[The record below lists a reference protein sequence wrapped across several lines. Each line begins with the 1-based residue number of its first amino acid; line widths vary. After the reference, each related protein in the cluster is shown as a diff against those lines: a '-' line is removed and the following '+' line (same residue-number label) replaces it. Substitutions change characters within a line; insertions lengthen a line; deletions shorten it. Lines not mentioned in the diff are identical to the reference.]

1 MQAEQLDRLD
11 IKLLEALQVNG
22 RQSNVELS
30 ASVALSPSQCQ
41 RRLRRLEAAGFVR
54 GYVALLDRARLG
66 LGVMAFVNVTL
77 EQYGEDAMR
86 AFARAIASSDEILE
100 CWAATGESD
109 YVMRVVARDLA
120 SFSSFLLHRLLA
132 LPMVASVKSNILL
145 EGLKESTVLPLPRPG
160 DAQHAG

>member
-1 MQAEQLDRLD
+1 MRKVELDRLD
-11 IKLLEALQVNG
+11 VKLLDTLQVNG

-30 ASVALSPSQCQ
+30 ATVPLSPSQCQ
-41 RRLRRLEAAGFVR
+41 RRLRRLEDAGVVR
-54 GYVALLDRARLG
+54 RYVALLDRAALG

-77 EQYGEDAMR
+77 EHYGEDAME

-109 YVMRVVARDLA
+109 YVMRVVATDLA

-132 LPMVASVKSNILL
+132 LPMVASVKSSILL
-145 EGLKESTVLPLPRPG
+145 EGLKESTALPLPRPE
-160 DAQHAG
+160 DA